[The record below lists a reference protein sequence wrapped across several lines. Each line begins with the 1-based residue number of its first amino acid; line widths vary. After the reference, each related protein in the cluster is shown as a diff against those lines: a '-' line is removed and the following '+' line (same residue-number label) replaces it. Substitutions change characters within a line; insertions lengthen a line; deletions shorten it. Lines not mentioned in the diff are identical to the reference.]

1 MVPGALA
8 GMEKLRIL
16 SLGRNQIKRIEGLAV
31 RARSV
36 RARDARAP
44 PPRRHCRPAPPRA
57 APRQDV
63 AGTLEELWMS
73 YNQLASLEGLQACGK
88 LRVLYAGNNCL
99 REWAEVER
107 LAELP
112 ALRELLLAGNP
123 LYDGADRAAA
133 RLQVLKRLPAL
144 TKLDNEL
151 ILDSERAAAAAL

>member
-1 MVPGALA
+1 L
-8 GMEKLRIL
+8 
-16 SLGRNQIKRIEGLAV
+16 
-31 RARSV
+31 
-36 RARDARAP
+36 
-44 PPRRHCRPAPPRA
+44 RRHCA
-57 APRQDV
+57 APRRARVAPQDV
-63 AGTLEELWMS
+63 SGTLEELWMS
-73 YNQLASLEGLQACGK
+73 YNLLASLEGLQACGK